1 MHSVLLRQLKKLQL
15 YRDSPPDHAAW
26 QLFLDRI
33 DAAYEEADQERYT
46 LERSLKVSSE
56 EMQHLYEQLKTSSEA
71 RILAIAEA
79 LPDLL
84 FLLDENGIYLEVFAA
99 NSQELLYKDINEL
112 KGKRLSEVLPPD
124 VAKNFMDVIKA
135 ALDEGRVQVIEY
147 SLDVPAGRR
156 EFEARI
162 VPSDYTVNG
171 QRTLVCLARDL
182 TDAKKIEAKSK
193 LIGQVVQAATEGV
206 VILDT
211 SRNVVSINPAYEAM
225 FGVSAEDVLGAEAGF
240 CTDADDP
247 DVYDQ
252 IWEAIDRDGNWQGEL
267 TARRSNGDTF
277 PLWLTLDA
285 AHMQSNTITH
295 YVALLT
301 DVSELKQSRQELEHI
316 ATHDSL
322 TGLPNR
328 ILFQDR
334 LQQAVSRS
342 LRTGK
347 PGAVLFLDLDRFKVI
362 NDSLGHQVG
371 DELLIKVG
379 DRLSTILRQEDT
391 LARLGGDEFTLI
403 VEQLEGEEQAML
415 IADKVLHAFK
425 VPFEPGKY
433 KLEITTSVGISIFPR
448 DGTDVDALTKQADIA
463 MYSAKEAGR
472 NRYRFFTQ
480 DLTSSEYEFF
490 SMEQDLRKALRQD
503 ELSLVY
509 QPQFR
514 LENNQLIGFEVL
526 LRWNSPQRGEVGPV
540 EFIPVAEITGL
551 IEPIGKWVIEEV
563 CRQIVVWK
571 HEGWDF
577 GRIAINLSR
586 RQLAS
591 SALIP
596 VLKEM
601 LDRYG
606 LDGRQLEFEITE
618 SSIIEQD
625 DVAYRNLQQLDEMN
639 IELAIDDFGTGHSS
653 LVNLKRFPL
662 SRLKIDRTFV
672 KDVNKDAN
680 DEAIIR
686 ATIALGQSLGM
697 KVIAEGVETQPQ
709 LDFLRDVGC
718 DEVQGYLLGKPV
730 SARETE
736 ALFDRLAMTSN

>member
-15 YRDSPPDHAAW
+15 FRDTPPDHAAW

-33 DAAYEEADQERYT
+33 DAAYNEADQERYT

-56 EMQHLYEQLKTSSEA
+56 EMQELYEQLKSSSEA

-84 FLLDENGIYLEVFAA
+84 FLLDENGQYLEVFAG
-99 NSQELLYKDINEL
+99 NSQELLYKDPAEL

-124 VAKNFMDVIKA
+124 VANIFMDVIKA
-135 ALDEGRVQVIEY
+135 ALDKGKVQIIEY
-147 SLDVPAGRR
+147 SLEVPAGRR
-156 EFEARI
+156 DFEARFA
-162 VPSDYTVNG
+162 PSDYTVNG
-171 QRTLVCLARDL
+171 KRTLVCLARDL

-206 VILDT
+206 VILDI
-211 SRNVVSINPAYEAM
+211 SRNVVSVNPAYEEM

-240 CTDADDP
+240 CTDIDDP
-247 DVYDQ
+247 DIYDQ
-252 IWEAIDRDGNWQGEL
+252 IWQAIDKNGSWQGEL
-267 TARRSNGDTF
+267 TARRSNGDAF

-301 DVSELKQSRQELEHI
+301 DVSEIKQSRQQLEHI

-342 LRTGK
+342 LRTNK
-347 PGAVLFLDLDRFKVI
+347 PGAVLFLDLDRFKII
-362 NDSLGHQVG
+362 NDSLGHQIG
-371 DELLIKVG
+371 DELLIKVAE
-379 DRLSTILRQEDT
+379 RLSTLLRKEDT

-403 VEQLEGEEQAML
+403 IELLDGVEQAELV
-415 IADKVLHAFK
+415 ADKILHAFSE
-425 VPFEPGKY
+425 PFQPGDF
-433 KLEITTSVGISIFPR
+433 KLEITTSIGISLFPR
-448 DGTDVDALTKQADIA
+448 DGTDVDTLTKQADIA

-472 NRYRFFTQ
+472 NRYRLFTQ
-480 DLTSSEYEFF
+480 DLTSNDYELF
-490 SMEQDLRKALRQD
+490 SLEQDLRRALPRN

-509 QPQFR
+509 QPQFS
-514 LENNQLIGFEVL
+514 LDSNKLVGFESL
-526 LRWNSPQRGEVGPV
+526 LRWKSSQRGNVGPG

-551 IEPIGKWVIEEV
+551 IEPIGAWVIEEV
-563 CRQIVVWK
+563 CRQIVAWK
-571 HEGWDF
+571 RNGWDF

-591 SALIP
+591 NKLIST
-596 VLKEM
+596 LKEI

-606 LDGRQLEFEITE
+606 VDGSHLEFEITE

-625 DVAYRNLQQLDEMN
+625 DAAYHNLQQLEEME

-662 SRLKIDRTFV
+662 ARLKIDRTFV
-672 KDVNKDAN
+672 KDVHRDPN
-680 DEAIIR
+680 DEAIIK

-709 LDFLRDVGC
+709 LDFLRDAGC
-718 DEVQGYLLGKPV
+718 DEVQGFLMGKPV
-730 SARETE
+730 SASETE
-736 ALFDRLAMTSN
+736 ALFDRLSSTSN

>member
-1 MHSVLLRQLKKLQL
+1 MLR
-15 YRDSPPDHAAW
+15 
-26 QLFLDRI
+26 
-33 DAAYEEADQERYT
+33 
-46 LERSLKVSSE
+46 
-56 EMQHLYEQLKTSSEA
+56 
-71 RILAIAEA
+71 
-79 LPDLL
+79 
-84 FLLDENGIYLEVFAA
+84 
-99 NSQELLYKDINEL
+99 
-112 KGKRLSEVLPPD
+112 
-124 VAKNFMDVIKA
+124 
-135 ALDEGRVQVIEY
+135 
-147 SLDVPAGRR
+147 
-156 EFEARI
+156 
-162 VPSDYTVNG
+162 
-171 QRTLVCLARDL
+171 C
-182 TDAKKIEAKSK
+182 
-193 LIGQVVQAATEGV
+193 
-206 VILDT
+206 
-211 SRNVVSINPAYEAM
+211 
-225 FGVSAEDVLGAEAGF
+225 
-240 CTDADDP
+240 
-247 DVYDQ
+247 
-252 IWEAIDRDGNWQGEL
+252 
-267 TARRSNGDTF
+267 
-277 PLWLTLDA
+277 
-285 AHMQSNTITH
+285 
-295 YVALLT
+295 
-301 DVSELKQSRQELEHI
+301 VSELKQSRQELEHI

-403 VEQLEGEEQAML
+403 VEQLDGEEQAML
-415 IADKVLHAFK
+415 VADKVLHAFK

-490 SMEQDLRKALRQD
+490 SMEQDLRKALPQD

-526 LRWNSPQRGEVGPV
+526 LRWSSPRRGEVRPV

-551 IEPIGKWVIEEV
+551 IEPIGKWVIEEA
-563 CRQIVVWK
+563 CRQIVAWK

-596 VLKEM
+596 ALKEM

-606 LDGRQLEFEITE
+606 VDGRQLEFEITE

-625 DVAYRNLQQLDEMN
+625 DVAYRNLQQLDEMD

-672 KDVNKDAN
+672 KDVNKDVN